1 MREKGL
7 CSIRGVKGDTSQR
20 VHCFHDLIHHR
31 RLHRKPRNIF
41 LLGIIVSYLTF
52 LIRSGNHRIDLLRIM
67 YPDDSVCQA
76 YLMVFSCWTCCW
88 LWLTDLSAST
98 IRCWLVASREDDGSF
113 RVRRH
118 TGLTGFRTVNKA
130 KVLSISIIG
139 AWQNNTDNSWPR
151 LGWIETSNIW
161 QIG

>member
-7 CSIRGVKGDTSQR
+7 CSIRRVKGDNTSQR

-31 RLHRKPRNIF
+31 RLHRKPRNIY

-52 LIRSGNHRIDLLRIM
+52 FVPPIIELIYWALCIRTILFARRIRRRFRRTPRSSLAEHVVGSDWQICRHQL
-67 YPDDSVCQA
+67 SV
-76 YLMVFSCWTCCW
+76 
-88 LWLTDLSAST
+88 
-98 IRCWLVASREDDGSF
+98 VASREDDGSF

-139 AWQNNTDNSWPR
+139 A
-151 LGWIETSNIW
+151 
-161 QIG
+161 